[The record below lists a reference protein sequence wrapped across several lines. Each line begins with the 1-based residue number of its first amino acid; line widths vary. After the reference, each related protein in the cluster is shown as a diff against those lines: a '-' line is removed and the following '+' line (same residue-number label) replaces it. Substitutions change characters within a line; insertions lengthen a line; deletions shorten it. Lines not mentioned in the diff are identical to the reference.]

1 MQLKSMPKIPW
12 NLLRI
17 PVCIYL
23 LHLLRFGMHESTN
36 KIILSRFHDNEY
48 LRFITKFFIKNL
60 SPNGREI
67 DIEAIIRI
75 IDNAEKFIH
84 VAVMDYSPTF
94 LYGNNK
100 HQFWPNLDNHIRKGI
115 SIIDYDLFG
124 RFFKKV
130 VSECRL

>member
-1 MQLKSMPKIPW
+1 M
-12 NLLRI
+12 LLDPQDI
-17 PVCIYL
+17 
-23 LHLLRFGMHESTN
+23 HLEG
-36 KIILSRFHDNEY
+36 
-48 LRFITKFFIKNL
+48 KNL

-94 LYGNNK
+94 LYGNK

-115 SIIDYDLFG
+115 N
-124 RFFKKV
+124 
-130 VSECRL
+130 

>member
-1 MQLKSMPKIPW
+1 MIDNSL
-12 NLLRI
+12 
-17 PVCIYL
+17 
-23 LHLLRFGMHESTN
+23 
-36 KIILSRFHDNEY
+36 NEY

-100 HQFWPNLDNHIRKGI
+100 HQFWPDLDNHIRKGI